1 MSHPNESADP
11 HRGARIGRY
20 QVISQLSVGGMAELF
35 LGFTSGPGGFRKYA
49 AIKRVLPDA
58 RSDSQFEQM
67 FLDEARITAALN
79 HPNIG
84 QVFELGRD
92 DEGLFLAMEFIA
104 GQNLEQVQSVCARR
118 EVPLPLGFGLSVVRD
133 ICLALHSAHGFT
145 TPAGKPFPI
154 IHRDVAHKNVMV
166 TYEGEV
172 KLLDF
177 GIAKAR
183 GGRSHTMAGMVKGT
197 TGYMSPEQVRGEP
210 LDGRSD
216 LFAVGVMLHELI
228 TGGRLF
234 AGHSEVQEMKL
245 ILDAEIPEPVCR
257 TEAMPPGLVAVVYR
271 ALERKRDER
280 YANGREM
287 ARALEAAAGG
297 RLFDAE
303 QRAAFMA
310 EHFHKQKENTRR
322 LLESADGIPDT
333 AGSEDEPF
341 APTALRPAAPAPAPA
356 PRRKPAPSAES
367 SQGVLT
373 PGRRVP
379 AVRAA
384 PSAPPTESHAMASAP
399 AAPNPPAAAK
409 SPAPVFKLLLLLL
422 VAGGLGLAAVG
433 LVQMDRAGVD
443 VGTRLTP
450 EELSPITP
458 IAPRAGSA
466 PADAPKDA
474 PRDAAPA
481 RPGEDAPADADD
493 APARPTGKQ
502 GWLTL
507 VVIPEA
513 EVSLNGRV
521 LGKTPL
527 FKVQVPAG
535 QHRLRIK
542 GADGK
547 RRELSVPIA
556 AGKTAQFKLSLTDIP
571 ER

>member
-1 MSHPNESADP
+1 MSDPSRGSPFTSTDFTDP
-11 HRGARIGRY
+11 HRGSRIGRY

-49 AIKRVLPDA
+49 AIKRILPDA
-58 RSDSQFEQM
+58 RSDEQFERM

-84 QVFELGRD
+84 QVFELGQD
-92 DEGLFLAMEFIA
+92 AEGLFLAMEFIA
-104 GQNLEQVQSVCARR
+104 GQNLAQVISVCGRSQT
-118 EVPLPLGFGLSVVRD
+118 PLPLGFGLSVVRD
-133 ICLALHSAHGFT
+133 ICLALHSAHAFT
-145 TPAGKPFPI
+145 TPGGKPFPV

-166 TYEGEV
+166 TYQGEV

-183 GGRSHTMAGMVKGT
+183 GGASHTQAGMVKGT
-197 TGYMSPEQVRGEP
+197 TGYMSPEQVRGDP

-216 LFAVGVMLHELI
+216 LFAAGVMLHELI
-228 TGGRLF
+228 TGERLF
-234 AGHSEVQEMKL
+234 SGNSEVQEMQM

-257 TEAMPPGLVAVVYR
+257 TEAMPPGLAGVVLK
-271 ALERKRDER
+271 ALSRPREGR

-287 ARALEAAAGG
+287 ARAIEAAAGG

-310 EHFHKQKENTRR
+310 EHFQKQKENTLR
-322 LLESADGIPDT
+322 LLESADEIPDAPEALGGAPVAKT
-333 AGSEDEPF
+333 EP
-341 APTALRPAAPAPAPA
+341 RPVAA
-356 PRRKPAPSAES
+356 PRRKPVAASNET
-367 SQGVLT
+367 SQGVMT
-373 PGRRVP
+373 TGRRVP
-379 AVRAA
+379 TREQPVVV
-384 PSAPPTESHAMASAP
+384 APPPRSSDKPSGKGGP
-399 AAPNPPAAAK
+399 AVAK
-409 SPAPVFKLLLLLL
+409 VLLFLL

-433 LVQMDRAGVD
+433 LMEVDRSGVD
-443 VGTRLTP
+443 VATRLTP

-458 IAPRAGSA
+458 IDPPRGKEPAESA
-466 PADAPKDA
+466 PKAPVEEPPERPDADEP
-474 PRDAAPA
+474 PA
-481 RPGEDAPADADD
+481 R
-493 APARPTGKQ
+493 TGKQ

-507 VVIPEA
+507 VVLPEA
-513 EVSLNGRV
+513 EVTLNGRS

-556 AGKTAQFKLSLTDIP
+556 AGKTAQFKLALTDIP

>member
-1 MSHPNESADP
+1 MSDPSRGSPSTSTDFVDP
-11 HRGARIGRY
+11 HRGSRIGRY

-58 RSDSQFEQM
+58 RSDEQFERM

-84 QVFELGRD
+84 QVFELGQD
-92 DEGLFLAMEFIA
+92 AEGLFLAMEFIA
-104 GQNLEQVQSVCARR
+104 GQNLAQVLAVCGRR
-118 EVPLPLGFGLSVVRD
+118 QTPLPLGFGLSVVRD
-133 ICLALHSAHGFT
+133 MCLALHSAHAFT
-145 TPAGKPFPI
+145 TPGGKPFPV

-166 TYEGEV
+166 TYQGEV

-183 GGRSHTMAGMVKGT
+183 GGASRTQAGMVKGT
-197 TGYMSPEQVRGEP
+197 TGYMSPEQVRGDP

-216 LFAVGVMLHELI
+216 LFAAGVMLYELI

-234 AGHSEVQEMKL
+234 SGNSEVQEMQMV
-245 ILDAEIPEPVCR
+245 LDAEIPEPVCR
-257 TEAMPPGLVAVVYR
+257 TEAMPPGLVGVVLR
-271 ALERKRDER
+271 ALSRPREER

-287 ARALEAAAGG
+287 ARAIEAAAGG

-310 EHFHKQKENTRR
+310 EHFQKQKDNTLR
-322 LLESADGIPDT
+322 LLESADEIPD
-333 AGSEDEPF
+333 APEMLGGSPLAKTE
-341 APTALRPAAPAPAPA
+341 LKPAAPRPPPPASA
-356 PRRKPAPSAES
+356 PRRKPGAASNET
-367 SQGVLT
+367 SQGVMT
-373 PGRRVP
+373 TGRRVP
-379 AVRAA
+379 TRELPLVAA
-384 PSAPPTESHAMASAP
+384 PTAPATAPPSPPPPSGMGGPAMKA
-399 AAPNPPAAAK
+399 
-409 SPAPVFKLLLLLL
+409 LLFLL

-433 LVQMDRAGVD
+433 LVEMDRSGVD
-443 VGTRLTP
+443 VVTRLTP

-458 IAPRAGSA
+458 IAEPAPKA
-466 PADAPKDA
+466 PATPVEETPD
-474 PRDAAPA
+474 
-481 RPGEDAPADADD
+481 RPDTDEP
-493 APARPTGKQ
+493 PVRTGKQ

-507 VVIPEA
+507 VVLPEA
-513 EVSLNGRV
+513 EVTLNGRS

-556 AGKTAQFKLSLTDIP
+556 AGKTAQFKLALTDIP